1 MELDETNIFT
11 GIPEMDT
18 MILHELDDKTL
29 YNMAQVNMYVYGLLM
44 NNNILRNRIHTY
56 LNRLV
61 QTVINP
67 RTGRPVRVGSPAYN
81 QLIRQ
86 YGAL

>member
-29 YNMAQVNMYVYGLLM
+29 YNMAQVNMYVYELLM

-56 LNRLV
+56 LNR
-61 QTVINP
+61 VINP
-67 RTGRPVRVGSPAYN
+67 RTGRLVRVGGPAY
-81 QLIRQ
+81 QRIRQ

>member
-44 NNNILRNRIHTY
+44 NNNILRNRIKTY
-56 LNRLV
+56 LR
-61 QTVINP
+61 P
-67 RTGRPVRVGSPAYN
+67 PVR
-81 QLIRQ
+81 RQ
-86 YGAL
+86 GGLRFGAMERDIFLTDPYLPRAL